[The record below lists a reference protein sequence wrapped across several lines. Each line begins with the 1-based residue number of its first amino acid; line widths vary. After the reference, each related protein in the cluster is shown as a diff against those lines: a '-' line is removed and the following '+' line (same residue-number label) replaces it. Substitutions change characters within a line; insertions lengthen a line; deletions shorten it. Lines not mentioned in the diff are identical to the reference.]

1 MTAPSPAYRIPADY
15 AITQTGPAQPERPS
29 GPQAAAVAEAQDYD
43 VDALGPALGAFVQA
57 VLAYSRGSG
66 HLLGSPFTLAKK
78 IGYYAAVIAII
89 RQIAGRGMD
98 LQRAFS
104 GPRAAEELWAGQDAG
119 LAAGEKAGLTTLAQA
134 ARVIAR
140 KARRDEAM
148 GGSPGVSLPG
158 EPYDPNADEIAK
170 SYTNTDLIALPIV
183 QSTKHAAQLAAASE
197 AGWTRKTW
205 VDMHDNRVRVNH
217 AFLGS
222 PKYEFHTV
230 PILEPFETLD
240 GNKLWYPGDTSAPP
254 HEWMRC
260 RCWLKLSR

>member
-1 MTAPSPAYRIPADY
+1 MTAPQTEDIPPPQPDRPE
-15 AITQTGPAQPERPS
+15 TG
-29 GPQAAAVAEAQDYD
+29 QAEAVGQAQDYD
-43 VDALGPALGAFVQA
+43 VDAVGPALTAFVAA

-66 HLLGSPFTLAKK
+66 HLMGSPFTVAKK
-78 IGYYAAVIAII
+78 VGYYAAVIAII
-89 RQIAGRGMD
+89 RAIAQRGMD
-98 LQRAFS
+98 HQRAWT
-104 GPRAAEELWAGQDAG
+104 GHRAAEELWMGQDAG
-119 LAAGEKAGLTTLAQA
+119 LAAGERAGLTTLAQA

-148 GGSPGVSLPG
+148 GGSPGISLPG
-158 EPYDPNADEIAK
+158 EPFDPTADETAK
-170 SYTNTDLIALPIV
+170 SYSDPEMIALPTV
-183 QSTKHAAQLAAASE
+183 QSTRHAAQIAAASE

-240 GNKLWYPGDTSAPP
+240 GNKLWYPGDTGAPV

-260 RCWLKLSR
+260 RCWLRLSR

>member
-1 MTAPSPAYRIPADY
+1 MTTPASRIPADY
-15 AITQTGPAQPERPS
+15 PQGPVQPPRPT
-29 GPQAAAVAEAQDYD
+29 GPQAVAVVDAQDYD
-43 VDALGPALGAFVQA
+43 VDALGPALAAFVAA

-66 HLLGSPFTLAKK
+66 HLLGSPFTVAKK
-78 IGYYAAVIAII
+78 IGYYAAVVAIL
-89 RQIAGRGMD
+89 RQIAGRGLD

-104 GPRAAEELWAGQDAG
+104 GPRAAEELWAGQDQALGAGEAAG
-119 LAAGEKAGLTTLAQA
+119 LATLAQA

-140 KARRDEAM
+140 KARHDEAM

-158 EPYDPNADEIAK
+158 EPYDPHADDVTK
-170 SYTNTDLIALPIV
+170 SYTKTELLALPV
-183 QSTKHAAQLAAASE
+183 AQSTKHAAQLAAASE

-240 GNKLWYPGDTSAPP
+240 GNKLWYPGDTSAPV